1 MSQLPVGRKPKSF
14 LEEDI
19 RLGLKLFLLF
29 VTYSLL
35 PVIYLSFDPQS
46 KIPNI
51 HETKHRKINQKKQE
65 KIEANSEEHLPE
77 IESSEQYLLKTFFII
92 ILESFRHTSEKE

>member
-51 HETKHRKINQKKQE
+51 HETKHRKINQKKPE
-65 KIEANSEEHLPE
+65 KIEANSEKHLPE
-77 IESSEQYLLKTFFII
+77 TESSEKYLLKTFFII